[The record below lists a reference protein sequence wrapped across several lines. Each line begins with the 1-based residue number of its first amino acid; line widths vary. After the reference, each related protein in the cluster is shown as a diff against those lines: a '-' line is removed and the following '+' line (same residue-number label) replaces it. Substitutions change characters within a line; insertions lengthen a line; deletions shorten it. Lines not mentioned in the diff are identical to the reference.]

1 MYLVKYSEQYNES
14 YDADEYS
21 TEEFSTIEEA
31 TNGFKKITIDLLN
44 DPLISERIATYLEDY
59 HSDEDIESYS
69 AGMFIE
75 LYRNKNRL
83 AFIFFEY
90 DSSLKKLKT
99 GSYLEVEV
107 ENLNE
112 SEESEIKKLEIFYA

>member
-21 TEEFSTIEEA
+21 TEEFSTINEA
-31 TNGFKKITIDLLN
+31 SNGFKKITIDLLN

-75 LYRNKNRL
+75 LYRNKDRL

-107 ENLNE
+107 ENLDD

>member
-21 TEEFSTIEEA
+21 TEEFSTIDEA
-31 TNGFKKITIDLLN
+31 INGFKKITIDLLN

-107 ENLNE
+107 ENLDE

>member
-1 MYLVKYSEQYNES
+1 MYSVKYFEKYDES
-14 YDADEYS
+14 YGVDDY
-21 TEEFSTIEEA
+21 TLEEFNSINEA
-31 TNGFKKITIDLLN
+31 SNGFKQITIDLLN
-44 DPLISERIATYLEDY
+44 DPLTSEKIATYLEDY

-69 AGMFIE
+69 AGMVIE
-75 LYRNKNRL
+75 LYRNKDRL

-107 ENLNE
+107 DNLDE
-112 SEESEIKKLEIFYA
+112 SEEFEIKKLESFYV

>member
-14 YDADEYS
+14 YVADEYS
-21 TEEFSTIEEA
+21 TEEFSTIDEA
-31 TNGFKKITIDLLN
+31 SNGFKKITIDLLN
-44 DPLISERIATYLEDY
+44 DSLISERIATYLEDY

-75 LYRNKNRL
+75 HYRNKDRL

-90 DSSLKKLKT
+90 DLSLKKLKT

-107 ENLNE
+107 ENLDD

>member
-21 TEEFSTIEEA
+21 TEEFSTIDEA

-107 ENLNE
+107 ENLDE

>member
-107 ENLNE
+107 ENLDE

>member
-107 ENLNE
+107 ENLDD

>member
-107 ENLNE
+107 EDLDE